1 MRDFEAEPD
10 GLPLAGG
17 LAALRA
23 AAAVESGSE
32 HPIARAVVAGAT
44 ERGLSIPAATGVEA
58 LPGSG
63 ARGTVNGT
71 EVVVGKLELFTE
83 VPQELREAGD
93 AEQADDA
100 MQASPP
106 DGAAGTP
113 DRVADA
119 SRLVADASDRVAGTR
134 VLVGWGGVAQA
145 ALTVADDVRPEAG
158 EAIAALRARGIDV
171 RLLTG
176 DSERVARAVAAQV
189 GIDTGDGGS
198 VVAQV
203 RPEDKHAAIE
213 AMQREGRV
221 VAMVGDGINDAPA
234 LVQADVG
241 IAMGGG
247 TDQAS
252 ASADVVLVRDDLR
265 AVEEALDLS
274 TRTVQVIRQNLVWA
288 FGYNV
293 IAIPIAMSGRLDPMI
308 AGAAMALSSVT
319 VVGNSLRL
327 RGFRR
332 SSR

>member
-1 MRDFEAEPD
+1 M
-10 GLPLAGG
+10 
-17 LAALRA
+17 
-23 AAAVESGSE
+23 
-32 HPIARAVVAGAT
+32 
-44 ERGLSIPAATGVEA
+44 
-58 LPGSG
+58 
-63 ARGTVNGT
+63 
-71 EVVVGKLELFTE
+71 
-83 VPQELREAGD
+83 
-93 AEQADDA
+93 
-100 MQASPP
+100 
-106 DGAAGTP
+106 
-113 DRVADA
+113 
-119 SRLVADASDRVAGTR
+119 
-134 VLVGWGGVAQA
+134 
-145 ALTVADDVRPEAG
+145 
-158 EAIAALRARGIDV
+158 
-171 RLLTG
+171 
-176 DSERVARAVAAQV
+176 

-274 TRTVQVIRQNLVWA
+274 TRTVEVIRQNLVWA

-327 RGFRR
+327 RAFR
-332 SSR
+332 SSSR